1 MSNASTNEQDNDNQ
15 KGLFEDFSFSTVI
28 ASGLA
33 AATSFLLSAKIG
45 LAGSII
51 GVAIGGVA
59 SAAASQIYKS
69 LLQASADKLSDLAGG
84 DDEREGQAGAG
95 GAADGV
101 TGGEKGAAAVGSA
114 GAAADLTQVMG
125 GGETSVYPVSV
136 SAAYPVEQVAETGT
150 PIAPTA
156 VRAAAHAKQRRDVR
170 RRATIIAAACAVAA
184 VLIFSLVVTIATK
197 GAGIGGTAEVTS
209 DQPAVSE
216 DEGAQEN
223 NAPGHEAPAGR
234 GESDDAEKSDESHV
248 TATTG
253 QDSQGTSDAA
263 TQGSTSTDTT
273 STTTGAGSQGTSS
286 STGTGSSTG
295 TSSGTGSG
303 STGSSNTTSGGSSSS
318 SSGSTSGNSSSSS
331 STSKDTGTT
340 GGGSSSSSS
349 NSGSGSTSSSTG
361 SSSTSSSSTST
372 TSGTTN

>member
-84 DDEREGQAGAG
+84 DDEGEGQAGVG

-101 TGGEKGAAAVGSA
+101 TGGEKGVA
-114 GAAADLTQVMG
+114 GADPAADLTQVMG

-197 GAGIGGTAEVTS
+197 GAGIGGGAAEVTN

-216 DEGAQEN
+216 GEGTQQSE
-223 NAPGHEAPAGR
+223 APKHEAPAGR

-273 STTTGAGSQGTSS
+273 STTGSTGSQGTSS

-303 STGSSNTTSGGSSSS
+303 STSSSNTTSGGSSSS
-318 SSGSTSGNSSSSS
+318 SSGSTSNTGSGDTSSSKSD
-331 STSKDTGTT
+331 TSNTS
-340 GGGSSSSSS
+340 GGSSSSS
-349 NSGSGSTSSSTG
+349 GSSSSTG
-361 SSSTSSSSTST
+361 SSSTSGSSTST
-372 TSGTTN
+372 TSGTNN